1 MCKTQ
6 KYKVVI
12 LLTNTGTLL
21 SKAIKRY
28 TNEPYTHVSIGFDI
42 ELNEIYSFG
51 RIFPQNPLIGGF
63 IVENRY
69 EGLYSI
75 FSNVNC
81 AVYIL
86 EVDKFQYE
94 NMKKIINKFHD
105 EKHKYKYNFIGLF
118 AVAFN
123 IPFKR
128 ENAYFCSQ
136 FAATVLEKSDVK
148 IFNKKCELVTPS
160 DFRTSKYLK
169 LIYSGKLTDYSSNFT
184 SISNTE
190 LLPLISYNKIG

>member
-1 MCKTQ
+1 MCKT
-6 KYKVVI
+6 KKTEVVI

-21 SKAIKRY
+21 SKVIQRY

-42 ELNEIYSFG
+42 ELNQIYSFG

-75 FSNVNC
+75 FTNVNC
-81 AVYIL
+81 AVYTL
-86 EVDKFQYE
+86 RVDKLQYE
-94 NMKKIINKFHD
+94 KMKEIINTFHNN
-105 EKHKYKYNFIGLF
+105 KNKYKYNFIGLF

-136 FAATVLEKSDVK
+136 FAATVLEKSNVK
-148 IFNKKCELVTPS
+148 IFNKKCELITPS
-160 DFRTSKYLK
+160 DFRTSKHLK
-169 LIYSGKLTDYSSNFT
+169 LVYSGRLSDYSSNFT

-190 LLPLISYNKIG
+190 LLPLI